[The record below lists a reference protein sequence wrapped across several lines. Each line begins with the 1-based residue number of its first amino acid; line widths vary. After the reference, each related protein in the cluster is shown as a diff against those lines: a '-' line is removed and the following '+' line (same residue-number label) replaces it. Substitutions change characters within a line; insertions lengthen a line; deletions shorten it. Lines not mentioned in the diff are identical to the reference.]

1 MKQPIDTATPELHLD
16 GQPVFDLD
24 HDREWP
30 MPPVK
35 AWVPRPAA
43 ETAWREALVRA
54 PQPDPAAEPNPI
66 AAAFTRLMTWS
77 QR

>member
-1 MKQPIDTATPELHLD
+1 MKQSIDTVTPELHLD

-24 HDREWP
+24 HDAPWP
-30 MPPVK
+30 MPP
-35 AWVPRPAA
+35 ARTW
-43 ETAWREALVRA
+43 ETAYREALVRA

-66 AAAFTRLMTWS
+66 AAAFTRLMTWG